1 MLHLTKKRKISNPSR
16 KYLSYCLKKVVIV
29 GGGRLLADAVLES
42 FLMQDANHSHSIRGE
57 EIHIYTQW
65 NLVQGTQVGQ
75 RRVLKN
81 PLWLS
86 VGKAMDPT
94 RTNKA
99 FHLVTL
105 QVSSVLLSHYRS
117 KNGREALKA

>member
-1 MLHLTKKRKISNPSR
+1 M
-16 KYLSYCLKKVVIV
+16 
-29 GGGRLLADAVLES
+29 LADAVPES
-42 FLMQDANHSHSIRGE
+42 FLMQDANHNHSIRGE
-57 EIHIYTQW
+57 EIQLYTQW

-86 VGKAMDPT
+86 GKAMDPT